1 MLLFEMALRQ
11 NVESLGWQPS
21 WVFSFFSFS
30 FLLAWIWSVRC
41 RRLPHGA
48 GRRLADQF
56 FFFFLDLICT
66 LSEAPPRSRTPTRR
80 PVLLFWIFLFGFL
93 DFGFYFLDFLDFLDF
108 IFWFFGFYF
117 DFDHGTSIAVALG
130 TRDPIVVTRLL
141 TGEAVGER

>member
-11 NVESLGWQPS
+11 NVESLGWQPN
-21 WVFSFFSFS
+21 WVFSFLFWLGSG
-30 FLLAWIWSVRC
+30 LYA
-41 RRLPHGA
+41 A
-48 GRRLADQF
+48 GGSPTEPDADSQTSLSL
-56 FFFFLDLICT
+56 FFLDLICT

-93 DFGFYFLDFLDFLDF
+93 DFWILFFG
-108 IFWFFGFYF
+108 FFGFYF
-117 DFDHGTSIAVALG
+117 DFDHGTIIAVALG